1 MKRIILTGTAL
12 LLTLV
17 AFAQDSVRVFS
28 ADKIEVDA
36 HVYNVNHDKKGNVRA
51 ARADVTVRTI
61 VRNNGEKERKAWV
74 MQKLIDEEGN
84 YVGKSDYAFVNV
96 LPHDTASVEMTIQML
111 NVRLQQTEEE
121 PIRFSLQTYVAP
133 KNMKMK
139 ERNKDDVKRT
149 AFASWLL
156 GSLAADKLYEK
167 ERQHYGTYYT
177 PVSFQ

>member
-1 MKRIILTGTAL
+1 MKRAILACTAL

-28 ADKIEVDA
+28 ADSIVVEA
-36 HVYNVNHDKKGNVRA
+36 HAYNVNRDKQGNLKA
-51 ARADVTVRTI
+51 ARANVTVRTI

-84 YVGKSDYAFVNV
+84 YVGKSDYAFLNV

-111 NVRLQQTEEE
+111 NIRLQPAEGE

-139 ERNKDDVKRT
+139 ERNKDDVKKT

-156 GSLAADKLYEK
+156 GSLAADKLYEQ
-167 ERQHYGTYYT
+167 ERRHYGTYYT